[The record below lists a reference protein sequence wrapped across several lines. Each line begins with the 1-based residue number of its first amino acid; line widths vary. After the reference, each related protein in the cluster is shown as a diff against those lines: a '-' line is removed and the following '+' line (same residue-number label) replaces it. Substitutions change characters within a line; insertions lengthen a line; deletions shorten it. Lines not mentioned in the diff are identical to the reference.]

1 MKKKQEEMF
10 EQLQKKGLKGKGPKH
25 IIKLFCYDIKIEYKG
40 KSNYAKRSYYMEVKE
55 MM

>member
-1 MKKKQEEMF
+1 MF